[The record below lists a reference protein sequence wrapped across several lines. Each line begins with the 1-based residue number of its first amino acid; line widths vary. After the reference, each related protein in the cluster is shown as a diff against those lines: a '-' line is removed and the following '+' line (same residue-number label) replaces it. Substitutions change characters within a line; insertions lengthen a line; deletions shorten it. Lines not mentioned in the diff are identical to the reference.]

1 MSTCQYGMTR
11 CQLLIINRNILN
23 LNKKNTMIDFNADE
37 EMDEINSG
45 VGKPIP
51 NNPESSTPILDN
63 FSRDLTL
70 LASKGQLDP
79 VIGRDD
85 EVRRIVQILA
95 RRKKNNPVLIGEP
108 GVGKTSVVEMLAT
121 MIHQGKCPRKLLNK
135 RIVLLE
141 LTSLV
146 AGTKYRGQ
154 FEERMKAIID
164 ELREN
169 KNVIIFIDELHTVV
183 GTGNSSGNLDAANI
197 FKPPLARGE
206 VQCIGA
212 TTLDEYR
219 EKIEK
224 DGALERRF
232 QKVTIDPPTLNQTI
246 EILENIKHVYEK
258 HHNVNYNEECV
269 ELCVKLADR
278 YITDRAFPDKA
289 IDIMDEVGALVQI
302 DVKAPKALDLLRSDI
317 NTLKNEKIDVV
328 KTQNYELAADLR
340 DKERKLVNK
349 LEDMTLSWEKRQ
361 SKNKIDVTVE
371 NIMTVVSKITK
382 IPLSRM
388 NQNEKKN
395 LLNLDKQL
403 KRGVVGQNNAIDTIV
418 KAVRRNSVGI
428 KELAKPIGSFICLG
442 PTGVGKTHLA
452 KKLADLLF
460 GSEESLIRVDM
471 SEYQEKHSVSRLIGS
486 PPGYVGYNEGGQ
498 FTEKVRQNPYSLVL
512 FDEIEKGHRDI
523 FNILLQILDD
533 GYVTDA
539 SGRKV
544 NFKNTLIMMTSN
556 IGVKKSHDFSN
567 ALGFATKATQQN
579 DKERIRTIISKS
591 LKNTFNP
598 EFLNRLD
605 DIIIFESLGKSDIK
619 KIVKMELS
627 SLTVRL
633 TEKKYNIKFGPSV
646 VDHICEIGYDD
657 KFGARPLKRAI
668 QSEVEDFIASQILK
682 NLISENSQYTMSYNK
697 KTEKFKIGEKQ

>member
-1 MSTCQYGMTR
+1 MSFCQW
-11 CQLLIINRNILN
+11 LIIKRNILN
-23 LNKKNTMIDFNADE
+23 LNKKDMIEFSADSDME
-37 EMDEINSG
+37 ELSGDETK
-45 VGKPIP
+45 KPI
-51 NNPESSTPILDN
+51 STDSRTPILDN
-63 FSRDLTL
+63 FSRDLTS
-70 LASKGQLDP
+70 LAASGKLDP
-79 VIGRDD
+79 VIGRED
-85 EVRRIVQILA
+85 EVKRIIQILA

-108 GVGKTSVVEMLAT
+108 GAGKTSVVEMLAT
-121 MIHQGKCPRKLLNK
+121 KIHLGDCPRTLLNK

-141 LTSLV
+141 LSSLV

-169 KNVIIFIDELHTVV
+169 NDVIIFIDEIHTVV
-183 GTGNSSGNLDAANI
+183 GTGNSAGNLDAANI
-197 FKPPLARGE
+197 FKPPLARGD

-232 QKVTIDPPTLNQTI
+232 QKVTIDPPNTKETI
-246 EILENIKHVYEK
+246 EILKNIKHVYED
-258 HHNVNYNEECV
+258 HHNVTYNDECV
-269 ELCVKLADR
+269 ELCVRLADR
-278 YITDRAFPDKA
+278 YISDRAFPDKA
-289 IDIMDEVGALVQI
+289 IDVMDEVGSMVQI
-302 DVKAPKALDLLRSDI
+302 EIKTPKSI
-317 NTLKNEKIDVV
+317 ETLKSQISELKDEKIVVV
-328 KTQNYELAADLR
+328 KSQMYEKAAAIR
-340 DKERKLVNK
+340 DSERKLTKK
-349 LEDMTLSWEKRQ
+349 LDDLTKGWEVRQ
-361 SKNKIDVTVE
+361 AKNKIPITVE
-371 NIMTVVSKITK
+371 DVMAVVSKITK

-403 KRGVVGQNNAIDTIV
+403 KKTVIGQDVAINSIV

-428 KELAKPIGSFICLG
+428 KELDKPIGSFICLG

-452 KKLADLLF
+452 KKLAQLMF
-460 GSEESLIRVDM
+460 GSEESMIRVDM

-498 FTEKVRQNPYSLVL
+498 FTEKVRQNPYSLIL
-512 FDEIEKGHRDI
+512 FDEIEKGHREI

-539 SGRKV
+539 SGRRI

-556 IGVKKSHDFSN
+556 IGVKNSQDFGSG
-567 ALGFATKATQQN
+567 LGFTTKASQQT
-579 DKERIRTIISKS
+579 DKERVRAIISKS

-605 DIIIFESLGKSDIK
+605 DIIIFESLDKTGIK
-619 KIVKMELS
+619 KIVKIELS
-627 SLTVRL
+627 HLNDRL
-633 TEKKYNIKFGPSV
+633 LEKGYEIKFGPSI
-646 VDHICEIGYDD
+646 VDHICSIGYDE
-657 KFGARPLKRAI
+657 KFGARPLKRSI
-668 QSEVEDFIASQILK
+668 QSEVEDFIAAQILK
-682 NLISENSQYTMSYNK
+682 NVIKEKESYTMSYNK
-697 KTEKFKIGEKQ
+697 TSEKFKLVEKQ

>member
-1 MSTCQYGMTR
+1 
-11 CQLLIINRNILN
+11 
-23 LNKKNTMIDFNADE
+23 MIDFSSSSEME
-37 EMDEINSG
+37 ELSG
-45 VGKPIP
+45 KEEPTQTNRDSG
-51 NNPESSTPILDN
+51 TPILDN
-63 FSRDLTL
+63 FSRDLT
-70 LASKGQLDP
+70 AIAAKGGLDP
-79 VIGRDD
+79 VIGRDE
-85 EVRRIVQILA
+85 EVKRIIQILA

-121 MIHQGKCPRKLLNK
+121 MIHKGECPRKLLNK

-141 LTSLV
+141 LSSLV

-169 KNVIIFIDELHTVV
+169 KDVIIFIDEIHTVV

-212 TTLDEYR
+212 TTMDEFR
-219 EKIEK
+219 ERIEK

-232 QKVTIDPPTLNQTI
+232 QKVTIEPPSVNETI
-246 EILENIKHVYEK
+246 EILENIKQVYEN
-258 HHNVNYNEECV
+258 HHNVTYDKECIG
-269 ELCVKLADR
+269 LCVKLADR
-278 YITDRAFPDKA
+278 YISDRAFPDKA
-289 IDIMDEVGALVQI
+289 IDIMDEVGSMVQI
-302 DVKAPKALDLLRSDI
+302 DVKTPKALEKLRAEIS
-317 NTLKNEKIDVV
+317 TLKNDKIIVV
-328 KTQNYELAADLR
+328 KTQDYEKAADLR
-340 DKERKLVNK
+340 DKERKLSTK
-349 LEDMTLSWEKRQ
+349 LKTLTKDWEDKQ
-361 SKNKIDVTVE
+361 SLHKVPVTIE

-388 NQNEKKN
+388 NQNDKKN
-395 LLNLDKQL
+395 LLNLDRQL
-403 KRGVVGQNNAIDTIV
+403 KRSVVGQDKAINTIV
-418 KAVRRNSVGI
+418 KSIRRNSVGI
-428 KELAKPIGSFICLG
+428 KELDKPIGSFICLG

-452 KKLADLLF
+452 KKLAELMF
-460 GSEESLIRVDM
+460 GSEESMIRVDM

-498 FTEKVRQNPYSLVL
+498 FTEKVRQNPYSLIL
-512 FDEIEKGHRDI
+512 FDEIEKGHHEI

-539 SGRKV
+539 SGRKI

-556 IGVKKSHDFSN
+556 IGVKSSQDFGTG
-567 ALGFATKATQQN
+567 LGFTTKASQQT
-579 DKERIRTIISKS
+579 DKERVRAIISKS

-605 DIIIFESLGKSDIK
+605 DIIIFETLDKDSIK
-619 KIVKMELS
+619 KIVKIELS
-627 SLTVRL
+627 HLTSRL
-633 TEKKYNIKFGPSV
+633 VEKGYTIKFGPSII
-646 VDHICEIGYDD
+646 DHICTIGYDE

-668 QSEVEDFIASQILK
+668 QSEVEDFIAAQILK
-682 NLISENSQYTMSYNK
+682 NEITEDKHYTMGYNK
-697 KTEKFKIGEKQ
+697 TTEKFKLVEKQ

>member
-1 MSTCQYGMTR
+1 MSNLTSLVTFCQV
-11 CQLLIINRNILN
+11 LIIIRNIVN
-23 LNKKNTMIDFNADE
+23 LNKKNMIDFSADS
-37 EMDEINSG
+37 EMGEISG
-45 VGKPIP
+45 GERPVEPQSDNG
-51 NNPESSTPILDN
+51 TPILDN
-63 FSRDLTL
+63 FSRDLTS
-70 LASKGQLDP
+70 LASQGKLDP

-85 EVRRIVQILA
+85 EVKRIVQILA

-108 GVGKTSVVEMLAT
+108 GAGKTSVVEMLAT
-121 MIHQGKCPRKLLNK
+121 MIHKGDCPRKLLGK

-141 LTSLV
+141 LSSLV

-169 KNVIIFIDELHTVV
+169 KDVIIFIDEIHTVV

-197 FKPPLARGE
+197 FKPPLSRGE

-232 QKVTIDPPTLNQTI
+232 QKVIIDPPSLEETI
-246 EILENIKHVYEK
+246 EILENIKHVYEN
-258 HHNVNYNEECV
+258 HHNVSYDKECV

-278 YITDRAFPDKA
+278 YISDRAFPDKA
-289 IDIMDEVGALVQI
+289 IDVIDEVGSMVQI
-302 DVKAPKALDLLRSDI
+302 EIKTPKYIEKLKAEIDDL
-317 NTLKNEKIDVV
+317 KEEKISVV
-328 KTQNYELAADLR
+328 KSQNYEKAADLR
-340 DKERKLVNK
+340 DTERKLIKK
-349 LEDMTLSWEKRQ
+349 LEDYTTKWEKKQ
-361 SKNKIDVTVE
+361 SQNKIPISVEDV
-371 NIMTVVSKITK
+371 MHVVSKITK

-403 KRGVVGQNNAIDTIV
+403 KKSVIGQDVAVNTIV
-418 KAVRRNSVGI
+418 KSIRRNSVGI
-428 KELAKPIGSFICLG
+428 KELDKPIGSFICLG

-452 KKLADLLF
+452 KKLAELMF
-460 GSEESLIRVDM
+460 GSEESMIRVDM

-498 FTEKVRQNPYSLVL
+498 FTEKVRLNPYSLIL
-512 FDEIEKGHRDI
+512 FDEIEKGHREI

-539 SGRKV
+539 SGRKI
-544 NFKNTLIMMTSN
+544 NFRNTLIMMTSN
-556 IGVKKSHDFSN
+556 IGVKKSQDFSSG
-567 ALGFATKATQQN
+567 LGFKTKATEQT

-605 DIIIFESLGKSDIK
+605 DIIIFEELDEKSIK
-619 KIVKMELS
+619 KIVKIELS
-627 SLTVRL
+627 SLTNRL
-633 TEKKYNIKFGPSV
+633 TEKGYDIKFGPSV
-646 VDHICEIGYDD
+646 SDYICKIGYDE

-668 QSEVEDFIASQILK
+668 QSEVEDFIAAQILK
-682 NLISENSQYTMSYNK
+682 NTISENGKYTISYVK
-697 KTEKFKIGEKQ
+697 STDKLKVVDKP

>member
-1 MSTCQYGMTR
+1 MEELSGKEEPTQT
-11 CQLLIINRNILN
+11 NR
-23 LNKKNTMIDFNADE
+23 D
-37 EMDEINSG
+37 SG
-45 VGKPIP
+45 
-51 NNPESSTPILDN
+51 TPILDN
-63 FSRDLTL
+63 FSRDLT
-70 LASKGQLDP
+70 AIAAKGGLDP
-79 VIGRDD
+79 VIGRDE
-85 EVRRIVQILA
+85 EVKRIIQILA

-121 MIHQGKCPRKLLNK
+121 MIHKGECPRKLLNK

-141 LTSLV
+141 LSSLV

-169 KNVIIFIDELHTVV
+169 KDVIIFIDEIHTVV

-212 TTLDEYR
+212 TTMDKFR
-219 EKIEK
+219 ERIEK

-232 QKVTIDPPTLNQTI
+232 QKVTIEPPSVNETI
-246 EILENIKHVYEK
+246 EILENIKQVYEN
-258 HHNVNYNEECV
+258 HHNVTYDKECI

-278 YITDRAFPDKA
+278 YISDRAFPDKA
-289 IDIMDEVGALVQI
+289 IDIMDEVGSMVQI
-302 DVKAPKALDLLRSDI
+302 DVKTPKALEKLRAEIS
-317 NTLKNEKIDVV
+317 TLKNDKIIVV
-328 KTQNYELAADLR
+328 KTQDYEKAADLR
-340 DKERKLVNK
+340 DKERKLSTK
-349 LEDMTLSWEKRQ
+349 LKTLTKDWEDKQ
-361 SKNKIDVTVE
+361 SLHKVPVTIE

-388 NQNEKKN
+388 NQNDKKN
-395 LLNLDKQL
+395 LLNLDRQL
-403 KRGVVGQNNAIDTIV
+403 KRSVVGQDKAINTIV
-418 KAVRRNSVGI
+418 KSIRRNSVGI
-428 KELAKPIGSFICLG
+428 KELDKPIGSFICLG

-452 KKLADLLF
+452 KKLAELMF
-460 GSEESLIRVDM
+460 GSEESMIRVDM

-498 FTEKVRQNPYSLVL
+498 FTEKVRQNPYSLIL
-512 FDEIEKGHRDI
+512 FDEIEKGHHEI

-539 SGRKV
+539 SGRKI

-556 IGVKKSHDFSN
+556 IGVKSSQDFGTG
-567 ALGFATKATQQN
+567 LGFTTKASQQT
-579 DKERIRTIISKS
+579 DKERVRAIISKS

-605 DIIIFESLGKSDIK
+605 DIIIFETLDKGSIK
-619 KIVKMELS
+619 KIVKIELS
-627 SLTVRL
+627 HLTSRL
-633 TEKKYNIKFGPSV
+633 VEKGYTIKFGPSII
-646 VDHICEIGYDD
+646 DHICIIGYDE

-668 QSEVEDFIASQILK
+668 QSEVEDFIAAQILK
-682 NLISENSQYTMSYNK
+682 NEITEGKHYTMGYNK
-697 KTEKFKIGEKQ
+697 TTEKFKLVEKQ

>member
-1 MSTCQYGMTR
+1 
-11 CQLLIINRNILN
+11 
-23 LNKKNTMIDFNADE
+23 MIDFSADS
-37 EMDEINSG
+37 EMDEMSG
-45 VGKPIP
+45 GDGKPSH
-51 NNPESSTPILDN
+51 NNPESGTPILDN
-63 FSRDLTL
+63 FSRDLTF
-70 LASKGQLDP
+70 LASQGKLDP

-95 RRKKNNPVLIGEP
+95 RRKKNNPVLIGEA

-121 MIHQGKCPRKLLNK
+121 MIHKGNCPRKLLNK
-135 RIVLLE
+135 RVVLLE
-141 LTSLV
+141 LSSLV

-164 ELREN
+164 ELRES
-169 KNVIIFIDELHTVV
+169 KDVIIFIDEIHTVV

-246 EILENIKHVYEK
+246 EILENIKHVYED
-258 HHNVNYNEECV
+258 HHNVSYDDECIR
-269 ELCVKLADR
+269 LCAKLADR
-278 YITDRAFPDKA
+278 YISDRAFPDKA
-289 IDIMDEVGALVQI
+289 IDIMDEVGSMVQI
-302 DVKAPKALDLLRSDI
+302 DVKAPKALEVLRSDI
-317 NTLKNEKIDVV
+317 NELKISKVEVV
-328 KTQNYELAADLR
+328 KSQNYEKAADLR
-340 DKERKLVNK
+340 DKERKLVSK
-349 LEDMTLSWEKRQ
+349 LNELTLKWEDRQ
-361 SKNKIDVTVE
+361 SKNKIAVTVD
-371 NIMTVVSKITK
+371 NVMSVVSKITK

-395 LLNLDKQL
+395 LLNIDKQL
-403 KRGVVGQNNAIDTIV
+403 KKWIVGQDNAIDTIV

-428 KELAKPIGSFICLG
+428 KELSKPIGSFICLG

-452 KKLADLLF
+452 KKLAELMF
-460 GSEESLIRVDM
+460 GSEDSLIRVDM

-498 FTEKVRQNPYSLVL
+498 FTEKVRQNPYSLIL

-539 SGRKV
+539 SGRKI

-556 IGVKKSHDFSN
+556 IGVKDSHDFGNS
-567 ALGFATKATQQN
+567 LGFTTKATQQT
-579 DKERIRTIISKS
+579 DKERVRTIISKS

-605 DIIIFESLGKSDIK
+605 DILIFESLTKVDIK
-619 KIVKMELS
+619 KIVKIELS
-627 SLTVRL
+627 ALTVRL
-633 TEKKYNIKFGPSV
+633 TEKNYIIKFGPSV
-646 VDHICEIGYDD
+646 IDHICKIGYDD

-682 NLISENSQYTMSYNK
+682 NIISENSPYAMSYNK
-697 KTEKFKIGEKQ
+697 NTEKFKLTEKQ

>member
-1 MSTCQYGMTR
+1 
-11 CQLLIINRNILN
+11 
-23 LNKKNTMIDFNADE
+23 MIEFSADSDME
-37 EMDEINSG
+37 ELSGDETK
-45 VGKPIP
+45 KPI
-51 NNPESSTPILDN
+51 STDSRTPILDN
-63 FSRDLTL
+63 FSRDLTS
-70 LASKGQLDP
+70 LAASGKLDP
-79 VIGRDD
+79 VIGRED
-85 EVRRIVQILA
+85 EVKRIIQILA

-108 GVGKTSVVEMLAT
+108 GAGKTSVVEMLAT
-121 MIHQGKCPRKLLNK
+121 KIHLGDCPRTLLNK

-141 LTSLV
+141 LSSLV

-169 KNVIIFIDELHTVV
+169 NDVIIFIDEIHTVV
-183 GTGNSSGNLDAANI
+183 GTGNSAGNLDAANI
-197 FKPPLARGE
+197 FKPPLARGD

-232 QKVTIDPPTLNQTI
+232 QKVTIDPPNTKETI
-246 EILENIKHVYEK
+246 EILKNIKHVYED
-258 HHNVNYNEECV
+258 HHNVTYNDECV
-269 ELCVKLADR
+269 ELCVRLADR
-278 YITDRAFPDKA
+278 YISDRAFPDKA
-289 IDIMDEVGALVQI
+289 IDVMDEVGSMVQI
-302 DVKAPKALDLLRSDI
+302 EIKTPKSI
-317 NTLKNEKIDVV
+317 ETLKSQISELKDEKIVVV
-328 KTQNYELAADLR
+328 KSQMYEKAAAIR
-340 DKERKLVNK
+340 DSERKLTKK
-349 LEDMTLSWEKRQ
+349 LDDLTKGWEVRQ
-361 SKNKIDVTVE
+361 AKNKIPITVE
-371 NIMTVVSKITK
+371 DVMAVVSKITK

-403 KRGVVGQNNAIDTIV
+403 KKTVIGQDVAIDSIV

-428 KELAKPIGSFICLG
+428 KELDKPIGSFICLG

-452 KKLADLLF
+452 KKLAQLMF
-460 GSEESLIRVDM
+460 GSEESMIRVDM

-498 FTEKVRQNPYSLVL
+498 FTEKVRQNPYSLIL
-512 FDEIEKGHRDI
+512 FDEIEKGHREI

-539 SGRKV
+539 SGRRI

-556 IGVKKSHDFSN
+556 IGVKNSQDFGSG
-567 ALGFATKATQQN
+567 LGFTTKASQQT
-579 DKERIRTIISKS
+579 DKERVRAIISKS

-605 DIIIFESLGKSDIK
+605 DIIIFESLDKTGIK
-619 KIVKMELS
+619 KIVKIELS
-627 SLTVRL
+627 HLNDRL
-633 TEKKYNIKFGPSV
+633 REKGYEIKFGPSI
-646 VDHICEIGYDD
+646 VDHICSIGYDE
-657 KFGARPLKRAI
+657 KFGARPLKRSI
-668 QSEVEDFIASQILK
+668 QSEVEDFIAAQILK
-682 NLISENSQYTMSYNK
+682 NVIKEKESYTMSYNK
-697 KTEKFKIGEKQ
+697 TSEKFKLVEKQ

>member
-1 MSTCQYGMTR
+1 
-11 CQLLIINRNILN
+11 
-23 LNKKNTMIDFNADE
+23 MIDFSADSDME
-37 EMDEINSG
+37 EINSG
-45 VGKPIP
+45 GEKQKP
-51 NNPESSTPILDN
+51 SVADSGTPILDN
-63 FSRDLTL
+63 FSRDLT
-70 LASKGQLDP
+70 AIAARGELDP
-79 VIGRDD
+79 VIGRED
-85 EVRRIVQILA
+85 EVKRIVQILA

-108 GVGKTSVVEMLAT
+108 GAGKTSVVEMLAT
-121 MIHQGKCPRKLLNK
+121 MIHLGKCPRTLLNK

-141 LTSLV
+141 LSSLV

-169 KNVIIFIDELHTVV
+169 KEVIIFIDEIHTVV

-212 TTLDEYR
+212 TTMDEYR

-232 QKVTIDPPTLNQTI
+232 QKVTIDPPSLFDTVK
-246 EILENIKHVYEK
+246 ILKNIKHVYEE
-258 HHNVNYNEECV
+258 HHNVSYSNEVV

-278 YITDRAFPDKA
+278 YISDRAFPDKA
-289 IDIMDEVGALVQI
+289 IDVLDEVGSMVQI
-302 DVKAPKALDLLRSDI
+302 EVKTPK
-317 NTLKNEKIDVV
+317 TLEKLKGEIDNLKLEKIEVV
-328 KTQNYELAADLR
+328 KSQMYEKAADLR
-340 DKERKLVNK
+340 DGERKLTEK
-349 LEDMTLSWEKRQ
+349 LRKLTTDWEEKQ
-361 SKNKIDVTVE
+361 SLNKIDITIE
-371 NIMTVVSKITK
+371 NVMDVVSKITR

-388 NQNEKKN
+388 NRNEKKN
-395 LLNLDKQL
+395 LLNLDGQL
-403 KRGVVGQNNAIDTIV
+403 KKEVIGQDEAINTIV
-418 KAVRRNSVGI
+418 KAVRRNSIGI
-428 KELAKPIGSFICLG
+428 KELDKPIGSFICLG

-452 KKLADLLF
+452 KKLSELLF

-498 FTEKVRQNPYSLVL
+498 FTEKVRQKPYSLIL

-539 SGRKV
+539 AGRKI
-544 NFKNTLIMMTSN
+544 NFRNTLIMMTSN
-556 IGVKKSHDFSN
+556 IGVKNSQDFSRG
-567 ALGFATKATQQN
+567 LGFTTKSSEQT
-579 DKERIRTIISKS
+579 DKERIRSIISKS

-605 DIIIFESLGKSDIK
+605 DVIMFETLDRSSVK
-619 KIVKMELS
+619 KIVKIELS
-627 SLTVRL
+627 FLTSRL
-633 TEKKYNIKFGPSV
+633 LEKNYSIKFSPSV
-646 VDHICEIGYDD
+646 IDHICEVGYDE

-668 QSEVEDFIASQILK
+668 QSEVEDYISSQILK
-682 NLISENSQYTMSYNK
+682 DGIIEGNKYNLSYSK
-697 KTEKFKIGEKQ
+697 KSNKFKIVDKG

>member
-1 MSTCQYGMTR
+1 
-11 CQLLIINRNILN
+11 
-23 LNKKNTMIDFNADE
+23 MIDFSADSEME
-37 EMDEINSG
+37 EISGKEEPTQSNS
-45 VGKPIP
+45 
-51 NNPESSTPILDN
+51 ESGTPILDN
-63 FSRDLTL
+63 FSRDLT
-70 LASKGQLDP
+70 AIAAKGGLDP

-85 EVRRIVQILA
+85 EVKRIVQILA

-108 GVGKTSVVEMLAT
+108 GAGKTSVVEMLAT
-121 MIHQGKCPRKLLNK
+121 MIHKGECPRKLMNK

-141 LTSLV
+141 LSSLV

-169 KNVIIFIDELHTVV
+169 KDVIIFIDEIHTVV

-212 TTLDEYR
+212 TTMDEYR

-232 QKVTIDPPTLNQTI
+232 QKVTIEPPSVKDTI
-246 EILENIKHVYEK
+246 EILENIKHVYEE
-258 HHNVNYNEECV
+258 HHNVTYDKYCV

-278 YITDRAFPDKA
+278 YISDRAFPDKA
-289 IDIMDEVGALVQI
+289 IDIMDEVGSMVQI
-302 DVKAPKALDLLRSDI
+302 DVKTPKALEKLRNEISV
-317 NTLKNEKIDVV
+317 LKNEKIDVV
-328 KTQNYELAADLR
+328 KSQDYEKAADLR
-340 DKERKLVNK
+340 DKERKLTTK
-349 LEDMTLSWEKRQ
+349 LKSLTQNWEEKQ
-361 SKNKIDVTVE
+361 SLHKVPVTEE

-395 LLNLDKQL
+395 LLNLDKHL
-403 KRGVVGQNNAIDTIV
+403 KKSVIGQDKAINTIV
-418 KAVRRNSVGI
+418 KSVRRNSVGI
-428 KELAKPIGSFICLG
+428 KELDKPIGSFICLG

-452 KKLADLLF
+452 KKLAELMF
-460 GSEESLIRVDM
+460 GSEESMIRVDM

-498 FTEKVRQNPYSLVL
+498 FTEKVRQNPYSLIL
-512 FDEIEKGHRDI
+512 FDEIEKGHREI

-539 SGRKV
+539 SGRKI

-556 IGVKKSHDFSN
+556 IGVKNSQDFSN
-567 ALGFATKATQQN
+567 SLGFTTKASQQT
-579 DKERIRTIISKS
+579 DKERVRTIISKS

-605 DIIIFESLGKSDIK
+605 DIIIFETLDKSSIK
-619 KIVKMELS
+619 KIVKIELS
-627 SLTVRL
+627 HLTSRL
-633 TEKKYNIKFGPSV
+633 VEKGYSIKFGPSV
-646 VDHICEIGYDD
+646 IDHICGIGYDE
-657 KFGARPLKRAI
+657 KFGARPLKRSI
-668 QSEVEDFIASQILK
+668 QSEVEDFIAAEILK
-682 NLISENSQYTMSYNK
+682 NGIGENQQYTMSYNK
-697 KTEKFKIGEKQ
+697 TTEKFKLVEKQ

>member
-1 MSTCQYGMTR
+1 
-11 CQLLIINRNILN
+11 
-23 LNKKNTMIDFNADE
+23 MIDFSADSEME
-37 EMDEINSG
+37 ELSGKEEPTQTNS
-45 VGKPIP
+45 
-51 NNPESSTPILDN
+51 ESGTPILDN
-63 FSRDLTL
+63 FSRDLT
-70 LASKGQLDP
+70 AIAAKGGLDP
-79 VIGRDD
+79 VIGRDE
-85 EVRRIVQILA
+85 EVKRIVQILA

-108 GVGKTSVVEMLAT
+108 GAGKTSVVEMLAT
-121 MIHQGKCPRKLLNK
+121 MIHKGECPRKLLNK

-141 LTSLV
+141 LSSLV

-169 KNVIIFIDELHTVV
+169 KDVIIFIDEIHTVV

-212 TTLDEYR
+212 TTMDEFR

-232 QKVTIDPPTLNQTI
+232 QKVTIEPPSVNETI
-246 EILENIKHVYEK
+246 EILENIKQVYEN
-258 HHNVNYNEECV
+258 HHNVTYDKECI

-278 YITDRAFPDKA
+278 YISDRAFPDKA
-289 IDIMDEVGALVQI
+289 IDIMDEVGSMVQI
-302 DVKAPKALDLLRSDI
+302 DVKTPKALEKLRDEISV
-317 NTLKNEKIDVV
+317 LKNEKITVV
-328 KTQNYELAADLR
+328 KTQDYEKAADLR
-340 DKERKLVNK
+340 DKERKLSTK
-349 LEDMTLSWEKRQ
+349 LKTLTKNWEDKQ
-361 SKNKIDVTVE
+361 SLHKVPVTIE

-388 NQNEKKN
+388 NQNDKKN

-403 KRGVVGQNNAIDTIV
+403 KRSVVGQDKAINTIV
-418 KAVRRNSVGI
+418 KSVRRNSVGI
-428 KELAKPIGSFICLG
+428 KELDKPIGSFICLG

-452 KKLADLLF
+452 KKLAELMF
-460 GSEESLIRVDM
+460 GSEESMIRVDM

-498 FTEKVRQNPYSLVL
+498 FTEKVRQNPYSLIL
-512 FDEIEKGHRDI
+512 FDEIEKGHREI

-539 SGRKV
+539 SGRKI

-556 IGVKKSHDFSN
+556 IGVKSSQDFGTG
-567 ALGFATKATQQN
+567 LGFTTKASQQT
-579 DKERIRTIISKS
+579 DKERVRAIISKS

-605 DIIIFESLGKSDIK
+605 DIIIFETLDKDSIK
-619 KIVKMELS
+619 KIVKIELS
-627 SLTVRL
+627 HLTSRL
-633 TEKKYNIKFGPSV
+633 VEKGYTIKFGPSII
-646 VDHICEIGYDD
+646 DHICTIGYDE

-668 QSEVEDFIASQILK
+668 QSEVEDFIAAQILK
-682 NLISENSQYTMSYNK
+682 NEITEGKHYTMGYNK
-697 KTEKFKIGEKQ
+697 TTEKFKLVEKQ

>member
-1 MSTCQYGMTR
+1 
-11 CQLLIINRNILN
+11 
-23 LNKKNTMIDFNADE
+23 MIDFSADSNI
-37 EMDEINSG
+37 DETPDTGGHKSPVGESG
-45 VGKPIP
+45 
-51 NNPESSTPILDN
+51 TPILDN
-63 FSRDLTL
+63 FSRDLSS
-70 LASKGQLDP
+70 LAAKGQLDP

-85 EVRRIVQILA
+85 EVKRIVQILA

-108 GVGKTSVVEMLAT
+108 GVGKTSVVELLAT
-121 MIHQGKCPRKLLNK
+121 MIHKGNCPRKLLNK
-135 RIVLLE
+135 RIILLE

-164 ELREN
+164 ELSEN
-169 KNVIIFIDELHTVV
+169 KDVIIFIDEIHTVV
-183 GTGNSSGNLDAANI
+183 GTGNSAGNLDAANI
-197 FKPPLARGE
+197 FKPPLARGD

-232 QKVTIDPPTLNQTI
+232 QKVLVDPPTLNQTI
-246 EILENIKHVYEK
+246 EILENIKHVYEN
-258 HHNVNYNEECV
+258 HHNVTYDSECV

-278 YITDRAFPDKA
+278 YISDRAFPDKA
-289 IDIMDEVGALVQI
+289 IDIMDEVGSMVQI
-302 DVKAPKALDLLRSDI
+302 DIKTPKALEGLRQDI
-317 NTLKNEKIDVV
+317 SSLKNEKINVV
-328 KTQNYELAADLR
+328 KSQNYEKAADLR
-340 DKERKLVNK
+340 DKERKLTTK
-349 LEDMTLSWEKRQ
+349 LSDLTSAWETRQ
-361 SKNKIDVTVE
+361 AKNKINVTVE
-371 NIMTVVSKITK
+371 NIMAVVSRITK
-382 IPLSRM
+382 IPLTRM

-395 LLNLDKQL
+395 LLNLGKQL
-403 KRGVVGQNNAIDTIV
+403 RKTVVGQDKAINTIV
-418 KAVRRNSVGI
+418 KSVRRNSVGI
-428 KELAKPIGSFICLG
+428 KELDKPIGSFICLG

-452 KKLADLLF
+452 KKLAELLF
-460 GSEESLIRVDM
+460 GSEDSMIRVDM

-498 FTEKVRQNPYSLVL
+498 FTEKVRQNPYSLIL

-539 SGRKV
+539 SGRKI

-556 IGVKKSHDFSN
+556 IGVKTSQDFSN
-567 ALGFATKATQQN
+567 GLGFTTKATQQT
-579 DKERIRTIISKS
+579 DKERVRTIISKS

-605 DIIIFESLGKSDIK
+605 DIIIFETLDKNSIK
-619 KIVKMELS
+619 KIVKIELS
-627 SLTVRL
+627 HLTSRL
-633 TEKKYNIKFGPSV
+633 TEKGYTIKFGPSV
-646 VDHICEIGYDD
+646 IDHICTIGYDD

-668 QSEVEDFIASQILK
+668 QSEVEDFIAAQILK
-682 NLISENSQYTMSYNK
+682 NIIKEGNTYSMSYNK
-697 KTEKFKIGEKQ
+697 STEKFKLVDKQ